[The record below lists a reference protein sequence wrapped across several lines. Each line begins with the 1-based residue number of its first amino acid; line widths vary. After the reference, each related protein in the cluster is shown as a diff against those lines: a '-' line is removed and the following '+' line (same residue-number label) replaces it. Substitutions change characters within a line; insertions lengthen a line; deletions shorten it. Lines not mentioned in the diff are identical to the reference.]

1 MFWDSFYKECKKQG
15 TSPSAVCAAIGLS
28 NATPTG
34 WKNGTQPKADVLIK
48 ISDFLGVSVDSLLGR
63 EPEQKESTMSSSHG
77 AVTGYDEQEN
87 RLLAAFRRLSTIEKE
102 NIIGRAEAIAELND
116 DAQKKGVV

>member
-48 ISDFLGVSVDSLLGR
+48 IYEPFAGFLNGVSFQPLIL
-63 EPEQKESTMSSSHG
+63 PAKQQKDTTE
-77 AVTGYDEQEN
+77 A
-87 RLLAAFRRLSTIEKE
+87 L
-102 NIIGRAEAIAELND
+102 RAS
-116 DAQKKGVV
+116 